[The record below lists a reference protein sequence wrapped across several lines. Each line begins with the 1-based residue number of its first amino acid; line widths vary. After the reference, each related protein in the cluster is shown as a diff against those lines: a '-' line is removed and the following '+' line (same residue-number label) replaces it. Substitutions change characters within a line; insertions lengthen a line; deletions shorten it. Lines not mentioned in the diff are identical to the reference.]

1 MRPFTFYSPVR
12 LLFGEGRFDELGR
25 HASALGRHAL
35 IVTSRQAMRAAGWLD
50 QACELLTDAGLAVTV
65 FDRVTPNPTDGLVNE
80 GGRVARE
87 AGCDVVVGLGGGSS
101 MDAAKAIA
109 VRATHAEP
117 IAEYVCDGPWG
128 ARKDPTWA
136 TLAVICVTSTSGTSS
151 ELTPFAVVTVE
162 ELRTKA
168 AIRHEAIYARVALDD
183 PRLTYSVPPRVTA
196 ATGLDV
202 FCHSIEAYL
211 SPECHPLGEAVAA
224 RAMTIVARRLAR
236 VVADGGDTEA
246 RAQLMVANVFAGY
259 ALSQVGATVVHA
271 LEHPVSALHPEVP
284 HGEGLAALL
293 PAYARLMA
301 ERVPERLASVAE
313 CFGLSASGPTD
324 RVAGT
329 VVGAIEGLLEEVG
342 LRMALRDLQVTAEE
356 LPEIAAGA
364 QDYMAGALEKT
375 PGGTDTDFLLRLLQM
390 SL

>member
-1 MRPFTFYSPVR
+1 MKPFIFYSPVR
-12 LLFGEGRFDELGR
+12 LLFGEGRFDEVGR
-25 HASALGRHAL
+25 HASALGCHAL
-35 IVTSRQAMRAAGWLD
+35 IVTSRRAMRAAGWLD
-50 QACELLTDAGLAVTV
+50 RACELLADAGVAVTV
-65 FDRVTPNPTDGLVNE
+65 FDRVMPNPTDGLVDE
-80 GGRVARE
+80 GGRIASE
-87 AGCDVVVGLGGGSS
+87 AGCDLVVGLGGGSS

-109 VRATHAEP
+109 VRATHPEP

-128 ARKDPTWA
+128 AHRDPTSA
-136 TLAVICVTSTSGTSS
+136 TLPVICVPSTSGTSS
-151 ELTPFAVVTVE
+151 ELTPFAVVSVE

-168 AIRHEAIYARVALDD
+168 ALRHEAIYARVALDD

-202 FCHSIEAYL
+202 FCHSFEAYL
-211 SPECHPLGEAVAA
+211 SPQCHPLGEAVAA
-224 RAMTIVARRLAR
+224 RAMALVARWLPR

-246 RAQLMVANVFAGY
+246 RAELMVANVFSGY

-293 PAYARLMA
+293 PAYARLMV
-301 ERVPERLASVAE
+301 ERVPERVASVAE
-313 CFGLSASGPTD
+313 CLGLGPSGPTD
-324 RVAGT
+324 RVAAA
-329 VVGAIEGLLEEVG
+329 VVAAVEGLLEQVG

-364 QDYMAGALEKT
+364 QNYMAGALEKT
-375 PGGTDTDFLLRLLQM
+375 PGGADTDFLLRLLQM